1 MSYKKD
7 KKVLTKT
14 INIGNR
20 LIGDNQSC
28 YIIAEIGINHNGSIE
43 IARQL
48 IKKAAE
54 CGADAVKF
62 QKRNLANLYQKQ
74 HLKNPYLSQR
84 PLQYIMSLHNE
95 IELSGDE
102 YRLIL
107 EYCREYSIQF
117 LCTPFDKKS
126 VDFLEKLHVPAYK
139 IGSPDMNNFDLLE
152 YVCSK
157 KKPLIVSTGMSTLP
171 EIEKTVNFLK
181 KKNAEFILLH
191 CNSNYPAPFH
201 DINLRFMLYLKNRF
215 SLPVGYSGHEY
226 GIAISSAAVA
236 LGACVIERHFT
247 LDRTMIGPDHAA
259 SLEPT
264 GLTKLIRDIRF
275 TEEAMGTGIRY
286 LDQGEY
292 MNKQILGKSLIATC
306 DIKINNRIT
315 RKMIAAKSPA
325 SGISPQRIDELIGK
339 IAFRNIKVDEQF
351 IETDITGKQKSKF
364 VQKFKFQHPYGIVVR
379 PHEFT
384 EFYRRF
390 SPGLVE
396 FHLTDKDIISLE
408 SGFIIKG
415 KYPCEL
421 VIHAPEYWEHDLINY
436 SSEDKRIR
444 SISIDVLRR
453 VINIAHKL
461 KRSFNNQQ
469 KVKIVIHPGGMYQF
483 SSEHHEFEKDKKY
496 YRILA
501 ATLGKIDKQGI
512 ELLLENVAPLPWYFG
527 GQWLHTIF
535 LDSLEI
541 IEFCRMNKYSICLDI
556 SHAALYCNLKN
567 IDLYSHVEKL
577 LPYAKYLHVADAAGV
592 DGEGLQIGEGSID
605 FLELAKLFKKYKG
618 SFIPEIWQG
627 HQNTGQGFLEGLIRL
642 QKLNIL

>member
-1 MSYKKD
+1 MVTKSP
-7 KKVLTKT
+7 KT
-14 INIGNR
+14 IKINNR
-20 LIGDNQSC
+20 LIGDNQPC
-28 YIIAEIGINHNGSIE
+28 YTIAEIGINHNGSVE

-62 QKRNLANLYQKQ
+62 QKRNLSNLYQQ
-74 HLKNPYLSQR
+74 QDLKNPYLSQR
-84 PLQYIMSLHNE
+84 PLQYLMSLHNE
-95 IELSGDE
+95 VELSEDE

-107 EYCREYSIQF
+107 GYCREYSIQF

-126 VDFLEKLHVPAYK
+126 VDFLEKLRVPAYK

-152 YVCSK
+152 YVCLK
-157 KKPLIVSTGMSTLP
+157 KKPLLVSTGMSTFP
-171 EIEKTVNFLK
+171 EIEKTVDFLK
-181 KKNAEFILLH
+181 KKRAEFILLH

-201 DINLRFMLYLKNRF
+201 DINLKFMLFLKKHF
-215 SLPVGYSGHEY
+215 GLLVGYSGHEY
-226 GIAISSAAVA
+226 GIAVSSAAVA
-236 LGACVIERHFT
+236 LGACVVERHFT

-275 TEEAMGTGIRY
+275 IEESMGIGIRY

-306 DIKINNRIT
+306 NIKKNTLIT
-315 RKMIAAKSPA
+315 RKMITAKSPA
-325 SGISPQRIDELIGK
+325 TGISPQRIDELIGK
-339 IAFRNIKVDEQF
+339 ITIRNIKADEQF
-351 IETDITGKQKSKF
+351 TETDILGKLKRDK
-364 VQKFKFQHPYGIVVR
+364 VPKFKFQHPFGIVVR

-384 EFYRRF
+384 QFYHRF
-390 SPGLVE
+390 SPHLSE

-408 SGFIIKG
+408 SGFIIEG

-444 SISIDVLRR
+444 SLSVSMLKR

-461 KRSFNNQQ
+461 KRSFNN
-469 KVKIVIHPGGMYQF
+469 KGRVKIVIHPGGMYQF
-483 SSEHHEFEKDKKY
+483 SSEHHEFESDKKH

-535 LDSLEI
+535 LDSQEI
-541 IEFCRMNKYSICLDI
+541 IDFCRTYKYSICLDI
-556 SHAALYCNLKN
+556 SHAALYCNLKH
-567 IDLYSHVEKL
+567 IDLYTHLKRL
-577 LPYAKYLHVADAAGV
+577 FPYTKYLHVADAAGV
-592 DGEGLQIGEGSID
+592 DGEGLQIGEGSVD
-605 FLELAKLFKKYKG
+605 FTNLAKLFKTYKG

-642 QKLNIL
+642 QKLNCL